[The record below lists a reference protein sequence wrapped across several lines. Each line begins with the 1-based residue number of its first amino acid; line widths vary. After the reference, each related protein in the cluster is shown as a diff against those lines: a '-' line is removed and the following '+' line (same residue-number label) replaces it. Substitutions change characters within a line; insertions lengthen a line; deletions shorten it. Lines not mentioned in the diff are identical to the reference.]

1 MENMAEKLQEVASVL
16 MNINVPVGLTD
27 QVARPIKMCA
37 ERLIALCK
45 PEAAD
50 APEAGTNAA
59 PDPGSGTET
68 EG

>member
-37 ERLIALCK
+37 DRLIALCK
-45 PEAAD
+45 PEAVPD
-50 APEAGTNAA
+50 AGAE
-59 PDPGSGTET
+59 PGAGTET
-68 EG
+68 EE

>member
-27 QVARPIKMCA
+27 QVARPIKACA

-45 PEAAD
+45 PEAVPD
-50 APEAGTNAA
+50 AT
-59 PDPGSGTET
+59 PDPGAGTET
-68 EG
+68 EE

>member
-27 QVARPIKMCA
+27 QVARPIKACA

-45 PEAAD
+45 PEAVPDAGAEPGAD
-50 APEAGTNAA
+50 KTPEV
-59 PDPGSGTET
+59 SK
-68 EG
+68 

>member
-27 QVARPIKMCA
+27 QVARPIKLCA
-37 ERLIALCK
+37 DRLITLCK
-45 PEAAD
+45 PEPAD
-50 APEAGTNAA
+50 APEAGADA
-59 PDPGSGTET
+59 GPAEDREAL

>member
-1 MENMAEKLQEVASVL
+1 MENMAEKLQEVAGVL

-45 PEAAD
+45 PEAVPEQKPEAD
-50 APEAGTNAA
+50 AAPE
-59 PDPGSGTET
+59 E
-68 EG
+68 

>member
-27 QVARPIKMCA
+27 QVARPIKLCA
-37 ERLIALCK
+37 DRLIALCK
-45 PEAAD
+45 PEPAD
-50 APEAGTNAA
+50 TPEAGTDAGPA
-59 PDPGSGTET
+59 EDREAL

>member
-37 ERLIALCK
+37 DRLIALCK
-45 PEAAD
+45 PEPAD
-50 APEAGTNAA
+50 APEAGADA
-59 PDPGSGTET
+59 GPAEDREAL

>member
-45 PEAAD
+45 PEAAPEQKPEAD
-50 APEAGTNAA
+50 AAPE
-59 PDPGSGTET
+59 E
-68 EG
+68 

>member
-1 MENMAEKLQEVASVL
+1 MENMAEKLQEVAGVL

-27 QVARPIKMCA
+27 QVARPIQMCA

-45 PEAAD
+45 PVPAD
-50 APEAGTNAA
+50 APEAGTDAGPDAA
-59 PDPGSGTET
+59 Q